1 MCILYYF
8 MKKINFIFLIFLL
21 SSCGIF
27 KDPKDYASDWN
38 AQRLFKEAK
47 GAQDVGDYQTA
58 IKYYDMLQARYPF
71 ETYAQQ
77 AQLNTIYS
85 YYKFGEPESAI
96 ISANHFIKLY
106 PRHQEVDYVYY
117 LKGLINF
124 QLTQGSLERFLPLDR
139 SQRDQRAALH
149 AFEDFSDLIKRF
161 PNSKYNADAKQRMIY
176 LRNMLA
182 QYELH
187 VAKFYMV
194 RQAYVAAINRAKTVI
209 ESYQGTPSVAEAL
222 VILAKAYK
230 ILGLKK
236 LSNDAIQVLR
246 LNYPNHKGISELKRV
261 VVK

>member
-1 MCILYYF
+1 
-8 MKKINFIFLIFLL
+8 MKKINFIVSLFLIFGL

-47 GAQDVGDYQTA
+47 AAQDVGDYKSA

-85 YYKFGEPESAI
+85 YYKYGEPESAI

-106 PRHQEVDYVYY
+106 PRHQKIDYVYY

-124 QLTQGSLERFLPLDR
+124 QLNQGSLERFLPLDR
-139 SQRDQRAALH
+139 SQRDQRAAVR
-149 AFEDFSDLIKRF
+149 AFDAFAELIKRF
-161 PNSKYNADAKQRMIY
+161 PNSKYNPDAKQRMIY
-176 LRNMLA
+176 LRNILA

-187 VAKFYMV
+187 VAKFYMT
-194 RQAYVAAINRAKTVI
+194 RQAYVAAINRAKTIV
-209 ESYQGTPSVAEAL
+209 ESYQGTPTVAEAL
-222 VILAKAYK
+222 AVLAKAYK
-230 ILGLKK
+230 ILGLNK
-236 LSNDAIQVLR
+236 LSNDAIQVLQ
-246 LNYPNHKGISELKRV
+246 LNYPNHKGIAEVKRV